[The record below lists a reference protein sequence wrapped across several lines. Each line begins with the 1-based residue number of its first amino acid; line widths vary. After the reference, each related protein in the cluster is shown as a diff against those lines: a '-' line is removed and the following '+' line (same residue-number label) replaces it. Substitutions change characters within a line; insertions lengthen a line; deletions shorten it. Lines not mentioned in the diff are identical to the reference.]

1 MHARV
6 ASFEQ
11 INASA
16 VDDVIGR
23 VRERIDAGQL
33 PAGAKGGL
41 MLIDRQRS
49 TSLGITFF
57 DSAEAIDEAEPE
69 FDRMGE
75 EIPEE
80 IRGRR
85 TSVETYEVVIAD
97 GGEGAKAARV
107 STLEGPPETVDEG
120 TRQLIDTTVP
130 QLRQI
135 GGYKG
140 IVGLGDRGS
149 GRVKVITLWETEQ
162 ALSASEEQ
170 ANRLREEAAEG
181 GGSRIA
187 GVDRYEVAIAQV
199 PAVTTV

>member
-11 INASA
+11 INPST
-16 VDDVIGR
+16 VDEVTGR
-23 VRERIDAGQL
+23 IRERINAGQL

-41 MLIDRQRS
+41 MLIDRQRG

-69 FDRMGE
+69 FERMGE

-85 TSVETYEVVIAD
+85 TSVETYEVTIAE

-107 STLEGPPETVDEG
+107 STLEGPRETLDEG
-120 TRQLIDTTVP
+120 MRHLTDNTLP
-130 QLRQI
+130 PLRQI
-135 GGYKG
+135 DGFKG

-149 GRVKVITLWETEQ
+149 GRVKVVTLWETEQ
-162 ALSASEEQ
+162 ALTASEEQ

-181 GGSRIA
+181 GGSQIA

>member
-1 MHARV
+1 MYARV

-11 INASA
+11 INPSA
-16 VDDVIGR
+16 IDEMIGR
-23 VRERIDAGQL
+23 IRERIDAGQP

-57 DSAEAIDEAEPE
+57 DSEEAIDEAEPE

-85 TSVETYEVVIAD
+85 TSVETYEVVVAD

-107 STLEGPPETVDEG
+107 STLEGSPETLDEG
-120 TRQLIDTTVP
+120 IRHLTETTLP
-130 QLRQI
+130 PLRQI
-135 GGYKG
+135 GGFKG
-140 IVGLGDRGS
+140 IVGLGDRSS
-149 GRVKVITLWETEQ
+149 GRVKVVTLWETEQ
-162 ALSASEEQ
+162 ALTASEEQ

-181 GGSRIA
+181 GDSRIA